1 MGPGDRIGR
10 YVVEELLGEGGMG
23 RVYRAYDATLRRRVA
38 IKLLRPELLKDES
51 GAPANV
57 DRILR
62 EARMAASLDHHNVVS
77 IFDVGEHEGVP
88 FIVMELVKG
97 RPLRALVGSSGVTPL
112 ERMGWLTDAARAL
125 AAAHKAGLVHRDV
138 KPENILVRD
147 DGVVK
152 VLDFGIARLD
162 RTPSLRPPPPP
173 PPTGEQAAV
182 AAAQTVESLAATLD
196 RSTVAGTP
204 AYMAPEQIRRE
215 HVDARADQFGW
226 GVLAYELL
234 SGTLPWTSARGN
246 LALLIGILE
255 KAPPPLDA
263 AKLGVPEVFVAAVM
277 RALSKKPADRFA
289 SMEDL
294 LLSIGAPLSV
304 ATASISGPFT
314 TVPPPDLASAPTI
327 SATASAHSLGPAA
340 SLAVSRS
347 KRGRRSRWFVLGGV
361 VAAAGVIAAFTM
373 STRRETTP
381 AAPASLPPVPAT
393 EPVFRPHDA
402 RRLTFD
408 QGCEEY
414 PTLTPDGRSVAFD
427 TSVGDDTQIVVLDLP
442 SGAQRRITTE
452 PGWHFAPA
460 ISPDGTT
467 IAYVRQRGDDVGTWL
482 VPFDGSAP
490 PHKLV
495 DGRMRPAWSPDGH
508 AIWAGPADGPRRIEL
523 ATGAVTRTLQPPDG
537 YFLVRIRELADGR
550 VVGRLLERETKL
562 GRGLVL
568 YGPAAGAPSTLF
580 ADDTEDALGLF
591 PDGRA
596 LLVPKLLATGRVE
609 LWRVPLDGTTA
620 SLLPGNAVLPRKGLD
635 LSRDGRQVLW
645 STCSTE
651 QDLAVLRGTPLVAA
665 QLLPKTEWT
674 DEQPAGI
681 PGSSS
686 RVVVV
691 SDRNGK
697 RQLWVLDVEGKE
709 RDAARRLATGDLEA
723 AAPTVSPDGHFV
735 AFTAIGKGIHVVPL
749 DGPGEVRRLTSGA
762 DDTGATFSQ
771 DGASV
776 YFATRTA
783 AGKRAIARIPLDG
796 SGSAE
801 TLVENAD
808 RPAASPV
815 DERLAY
821 VALVGEAG
829 TPTMLDLRTTRS
841 RPLSPALHL
850 GTYGALRFSPDG
862 KRVLVSAGLSQLAEV
877 DAATG
882 AVARRFDSGDQI
894 TSTTYLG
901 KDIVVSR
908 LGWRG
913 DLWSAS
919 DPWGPADP

>member
-10 YVVEELLGEGGMG
+10 YVVEGLLGEGGMG

-77 IFDVGEHEGVP
+77 IFDVGEHEGTP

-97 RPLRALVGSSGVTPL
+97 RPLRALVGKNDVAPL
-112 ERMGWLTDAARAL
+112 ERLGWLTDAARAL

-152 VLDFGIARLD
+152 MLDFGIARLD
-162 RTPSLRPPPPP
+162 RTPSLRPPPAP
-173 PPTGEQAAV
+173 GEAAAV
-182 AAAQTVESLAATLD
+182 ATAETVESLAATLD

-204 AYMAPEQIRRE
+204 AYMAPEQIRHE

-226 GVLAYELL
+226 GVVAYELL
-234 SGTLPWTSARGN
+234 TGTLPWTSARGN

-255 KAPPPLDA
+255 KDPPKLDA
-263 AKLGVPEVFVAAVM
+263 ERLGVPEAFVAAVR
-277 RALSKKPADRFA
+277 RALSKKPADRFG

-294 LLSIGAPLSV
+294 LVAIGAPLSV

-314 TVPPPDLASAPTI
+314 TMPPPDLASAPTI
-327 SATASAHSLGPAA
+327 SATASAHSLGGAA
-340 SLAVSRS
+340 SMAVSRS
-347 KRGRRSRWFVLGGV
+347 KGRRVRWLGIGGL
-361 VAAAGVIAAFTM
+361 VAAGAITALAM
-373 STRRETTP
+373 SMRRERPPAPLAPVP
-381 AAPASLPPVPAT
+381 AAPSAEAA
-393 EPVFRPHDA
+393 FRPHDA

-427 TSVGDDTQIVVLDLP
+427 ASIGDDTQIVVLDLA

-467 IAYVRQRGDDVGTWL
+467 IAYIRQRGDDVGTWL
-482 VPFDGSAP
+482 VPFDGSAA

-495 DGRMRPAWSPDGH
+495 DGRMRPSWSPDGH
-508 AIWAGPADGPRRIEL
+508 TLWAGPADGPRRIEL
-523 ATGAVTRTLQPPDG
+523 ATGGVTRTLQPPDG

-550 VVGRLLERETKL
+550 VVARLLDRETKL

-568 YGPAAGAPSTLF
+568 YGAASGPPATLF
-580 ADDTEDALGLF
+580 ANDTEDAIGLF

-596 LLVPKLLATGRVE
+596 LLAPKLLATGRVE
-609 LWRVPLDGTTA
+609 LWSIPLDGA
-620 SLLPGNAVLPRKGLD
+620 APSMLPGNVVLPRKGID
-635 LSRDGRQVLW
+635 LSRDGKEVLW

-651 QDLAVLRGTPLVAA
+651 QDLAVLRGSPLAA
-665 QLLPKTEWT
+665 TQLLPKTEWT

-691 SDRNGK
+691 SDRTGT

-709 RDAARRLATGDLEA
+709 KDAARRLPTGDLQA
-723 AAPTVSPDGHFV
+723 AAPTVSPDGRFV
-735 AFTAIGKGIHVVPL
+735 AFTAIGKGIHVVAL
-749 DGPGEVRRLTSGA
+749 DGSGEVRRLTSGA
-762 DDTGATFSQ
+762 DDTSATFSH

-776 YFATRTA
+776 YFATQSA
-783 AGKRAIARIPLDG
+783 GGKRAIARIPFDG
-796 SGSAE
+796 SRPAE
-801 TLVENAD
+801 TLVENAE
-808 RPAASPV
+808 RPTASPV
-815 DERLAY
+815 DDRLAY

-829 TPTMLDLRTTRS
+829 TPMLLDLRTTRS

-850 GTYGALRFSPDG
+850 GTYGALRFAPDG
-862 KRVLVSAGLSQLAEV
+862 KRVLVSAGLSQLVEV
-877 DAATG
+877 DASTG

-908 LGWRG
+908 VGWRG

-919 DPWGPADP
+919 DPWGPSAP

>member
-10 YVVEELLGEGGMG
+10 YVLEELLGEGGMG

-77 IFDVGEHEGVP
+77 IFDVGEHEGTP

-97 RPLRALVGSSGVTPL
+97 RPLRALVGSSGAAVTSL

-162 RTPSLRPPPPP
+162 RTPSLRPPAPS
-173 PPTGEQAAV
+173 GEQAAV
-182 AAAQTVESLAATLD
+182 ATAETVESLAATLD
-196 RSTVAGTP
+196 RSTIAGTP
-204 AYMAPEQIRRE
+204 AYMAPEQIRRD
-215 HVDARADQFGW
+215 HVDARADQFAW
-226 GVLAYELL
+226 GVVAYELL

-246 LALLIGILE
+246 LALLVGILE
-255 KAPPPLDA
+255 KDPPPLDA
-263 AKLGVPEVFVAAVM
+263 EKLGVPELFMAAVM
-277 RALSKKPADRFA
+277 RALSKKPADRFG
-289 SMEDL
+289 SMEEL
-294 LLSIGAPLSV
+294 LVAVGAPLSV
-304 ATASISGPFT
+304 ATATISGPFT
-314 TVPPPDLASAPTI
+314 TVPPPALASAPTI

-347 KRGRRSRWFVLGGV
+347 KRRRTRWVVLGGL
-361 VAAAGVIAAFTM
+361 AAAGTVAAFALG
-373 STRRETTP
+373 TRRGTTPP
-381 AAPASLPPVPAT
+381 AAPAAVTPAPAA
-393 EPVFRPHDA
+393 EAAFHPHDA
-402 RRLTFD
+402 RRLTYD

-427 TSVGDDTQIVVLDLP
+427 ASVGDDTQIVVLDLA

-460 ISPDGTT
+460 ISPDGST

-508 AIWAGPADGPRRIEL
+508 AIWAGPADAPRRIEL
-523 ATGAVTRTLQPPDG
+523 AGGAVTRTLQPPDG
-537 YFLVRIRELADGR
+537 YFLVRLRELPDGR
-550 VVGRLLERETKL
+550 VVARLLERETKL

-568 YGPAAGAPSTLF
+568 YGAEGGPPATLF
-580 ADDTEDALGLF
+580 ADDTEDAIGLY

-596 LLVPKLLATGRVE
+596 LLAPKLLPTGRVE
-609 LWRVPLDGTTA
+609 LWRVPLDGTPP
-620 SLLPGNAVLPRKGLD
+620 SLLPGNAVLPRKGIE

-651 QDLAVLRGTPLVAA
+651 QDLAVLRGTPVVAS

-681 PGSSS
+681 PGSAS

-691 SDRNGK
+691 SDRSGK
-697 RQLWVLDVEGKE
+697 RQLWVVDVEGKE
-709 RDAARRLATGDLEA
+709 KDAARRLPTGDLEA
-723 AAPTVSPDGHFV
+723 AAPTVSPDGRFV
-735 AFTAIGKGIHVVPL
+735 AFTAIGKGIHVVAL
-749 DGPGEVRRLTSGA
+749 DGSGEVRRLTSGG
-762 DDTGATFSQ
+762 DDTGASFSQ
-771 DGASV
+771 DGADV
-776 YFATRTA
+776 YFTTRSA
-783 AGKRAIARIPLDG
+783 GGKRAVARIPFDG
-796 SGSAE
+796 SRSAE
-801 TLVENAD
+801 TLVESAE
-808 RPAASPV
+808 RPSASPV

-829 TPTMLDLRTTRS
+829 TPMMLDLRTTRS

-850 GTYGALRFSPDG
+850 GSYGAVRFAPDG
-862 KRVLVSAGLSQLAEV
+862 KRVLVSVGLTQLAEV

-908 LGWRG
+908 VGWRG

-919 DPWGPADP
+919 DPWGRGDP